1 MSFNLLSFYL
11 VFLFLFLFS
20 GFFFLPLKIK
30 FFIGNLQKD
39 KRLSLEISIY
49 LPGSVK
55 IASFKKSLFFTPL
68 DLDTAGPKDK
78 EILEK
83 RGKLLK
89 NFLITYLRK
98 RFFLINRYL
107 LTIKWEK
114 IELYF
119 KIGTGDAAL
128 TGILTG
134 FLRQIAAFFSVFFP
148 SIYQMKGR
156 PRIYIFPSF
165 LSKEITFF
173 CEAEFYTRG
182 IYFVYYF
189 FLFLWHAIVKTKF
202 QRLWRNDKIWQNIRS
217 KV

>member
-30 FFIGNLQKD
+30 FLIGNLQKD
-39 KRLSLEISIY
+39 NCISLEISIY
-49 LPGSVK
+49 LSGSLKVV
-55 IASFKKSLFFTPL
+55 SFKKSLFFKG
-68 DLDTAGPKDK
+68 LDTAGPKGK
-78 EILEK
+78 EIWEK
-83 RGKLLK
+83 RVKLLK
-89 NFLITYLRK
+89 NFLITYLSK

-114 IELYF
+114 IALYF

-128 TGILTG
+128 TGMLTG
-134 FLRQIAAFFSVFFP
+134 FLHQMAAFFSILFP
-148 SIYQMKGR
+148 RFYQMKGR

-165 LSKEITFF
+165 LSREITFF

-182 IYFVYYF
+182 IYLVYYF
-189 FLFLWHAIVKTKF
+189 FLFLWHAIFKTKF